1 MRINED
7 LELPRH
13 AAQRK
18 VYGTL
23 ALLLH
28 VSEWHDFYYSSS
40 CKLNNFSHLF
50 ALLPLSTGICS
61 L

>member
-28 VSEWHDFYYSSS
+28 V
-40 CKLNNFSHLF
+40 
-50 ALLPLSTGICS
+50 I
-61 L
+61 